1 MKLNL
6 KARILLAL
14 SAVILAVACSTD
26 DDHFQSTN
34 ISTRQTTETDSV
46 ANDSVTTDSVETDT
60 VKGQEILPPDE
71 IGANPYVKFYSVD
84 EEDTV
89 KVTSGESQTAQAPLD
104 IQLIGNVGNPDN
116 YNYIC
121 EWRIWSTKDNGSEEN
136 PLVTRFEE
144 NTTYT
149 LTKSGG
155 YGIKLYITFSLDG
168 DTIEYESEPINI
180 VISESKLVCPDGF
193 SPNNDSINDTYRI
206 TAQSIIKLDA
216 KFFNRWGDRVHTAT
230 LDNAQHVEGEP
241 NKLVLWDGK
250 YNGKIVDNGVYYMN
264 LEALGSDGRK
274 YKIKK
279 AISVTKGF
287 REGTESSSG
296 GSSSDGGGGGGVSM

>member
-1 MKLNL
+1 MMKLNL

-14 SAVILAVACSTD
+14 SAVILTVACGTD

-206 TAQSIIKLDA
+206 TAQSIVKLDA
-216 KFFNRWGDRVHTAT
+216 KFFNRWGEKLHTAT
-230 LDNAQHVEGEP
+230 LATAKHVEGEP

-250 YNGKIVDNGVYYMN
+250 HNGNVVSDGVYI
-264 LEALGSDGRK
+264 LRLDAEGSDGIK

-279 AISVTKGF
+279 SISVMTKF
-287 REGTESSSG
+287 HEGTETDSGGGSSG
-296 GSSSDGGGGGGVSM
+296 GGGDS